1 MPRTEIR
8 SIKCKTLHQLL
19 GSPVASPKG
28 FHKSFHVNCSP
39 LVILL
44 TLKLGWFTFRCSTAD
59 WPPAHSMALSTV
71 SNLLS
76 RVLKSFSLD
85 CFRFEK
91 TNLVSV
97 SVPLLPWLNPLSPY
111 FHLRFF
117 SIFPF
122 QWTAQPP
129 WTAAP
134 RVFSTTADV
143 ASRTTDTQRT
153 SGSLSTLV
161 DTPLTADFAST
172 SSSLFITQLTSTP
185 LSVSLRRGPAILAP
199 RLPLLFPLHE

>member
-97 SVPLLPWLNPLSPY
+97 SVPLLPWLNPLAPY
-111 FHLRFF
+111 FHLRFSLKEEDF
-117 SIFPF
+117 F
-122 QWTAQPP
+122 QLDCLTL
-129 WTAAP
+129 T
-134 RVFSTTADV
+134 
-143 ASRTTDTQRT
+143 SRTLSNSPHLANRART
-153 SGSLSTLV
+153 
-161 DTPLTADFAST
+161 
-172 SSSLFITQLTSTP
+172 
-185 LSVSLRRGPAILAP
+185 
-199 RLPLLFPLHE
+199 

>member
-1 MPRTEIR
+1 MKSDR
-8 SIKCKTLHQLL
+8 SSARTLHQLL

-28 FHKSFHVNCSP
+28 FHKSFHVSCSP
-39 LVILL
+39 QVILL
-44 TLKLGWFTFRCSTAD
+44 GLKLGWFTFRCSTAD
-59 WPPAHSMALSTV
+59 WPPAHSMV
-71 SNLLS
+71 LLS

-85 CFRFEK
+85 CFRCEK

-97 SVPLLPWLNPLSPY
+97 SVPLLPWLNPLAPY

-117 SIFPF
+117 SISPF

-129 WTAAP
+129 WPAAP

-143 ASRTTDTQRT
+143 ASPTTDTQRT
-153 SGSLSTLV
+153 SGPLSTLV
-161 DTPLTADFAST
+161 DTPLTADFAS
-172 SSSLFITQLTSTP
+172 SSPSLSVTRLTSTP

-199 RLPLLFPLHE
+199 WLHLLIPLHE

>member
-1 MPRTEIR
+1 MKSDR
-8 SIKCKTLHQLL
+8 SSARTLHQLL

-39 LVILL
+39 QVILL
-44 TLKLGWFTFRCSTAD
+44 RLKLGWFTFRCSTAD
-59 WPPAHSMALSTV
+59 WPLAHSMALSTV

-134 RVFSTTADV
+134 PLP
-143 ASRTTDTQRT
+143 T
-153 SGSLSTLV
+153 SPPGPLILKGLLVLSALW
-161 DTPLTADFAST
+161 LILLS
-172 SSSLFITQLTSTP
+172 QLTSP
-185 LSVSLRRGPAILAP
+185 QCIHAKSGR
-199 RLPLLFPLHE
+199 